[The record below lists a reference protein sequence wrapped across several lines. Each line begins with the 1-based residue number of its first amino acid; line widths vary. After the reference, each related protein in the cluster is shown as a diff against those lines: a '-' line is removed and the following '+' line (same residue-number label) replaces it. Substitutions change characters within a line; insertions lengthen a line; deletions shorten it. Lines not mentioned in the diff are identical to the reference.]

1 MNNEFTDTELANR
14 VKEKNDEGALLEL
27 ISRHSGIYVDMVKRF
42 GCKSL
47 SIDQV
52 GDILD
57 EKDYNIYKAAIDYE
71 EERAKFSTYLANKTK
86 FICLTKKTQ
95 NKKNNKFINYEDVD
109 FFLVSK
115 DNTPDE
121 ECFNNEKFSRALNMI
136 VKHKDERVKT
146 IFIERYFGGKG
157 NKVTPWNKVAKKVNL
172 STQGCINIHNKTIK
186 QFQNKIKNENI
197 KF

>member
-1 MNNEFTDTELANR
+1 MNNEFTDTELTKK
-14 VKEKNDEGALLEL
+14 VKEENNEEALLEL
-27 ISRHSGIYVDMVKRF
+27 IDRHSGIYVDMVKRF

-71 EERAKFSTYLANKTK
+71 EHRAKFSTHLANKTK

-109 FFLVSK
+109 FCLVSK

-121 ECFNNEKFSRALNMI
+121 NCFNNERFSRALNMI
-136 VKHKDERVKT
+136 AKHKDERVKT
-146 IFIERYFGGKG
+146 IFIERYFGGGG
-157 NKVTPWNKVAKKVNL
+157 NKVSPWSEVAKKANL

>member
-14 VKEKNDEGALLEL
+14 VKEENDEKALLEL

-42 GCKSL
+42 GYKSL
-47 SIDQV
+47 SVDQV

-71 EERAKFSTYLANKTK
+71 EDRAKFSTHLANKTK

-136 VKHKDERVKT
+136 VKHKDERVKK
-146 IFIERYFGGKG
+146 IFIERYFCGSG
-157 NKVTPWNKVAKKVNL
+157 NKVSPWNKVAKKVNL